1 MKLKSIKIENFRCY
15 KNPFRI
21 AFNDLTTLISR
32 NDYGKSAILDALN
45 IFFNERSVDIGDYSI
60 GSGKD
65 EIILTCEFS
74 ELPDKVI
81 IDATNEVILAEE
93 YLLNSNNNL
102 EIVKVFGGAKAK
114 LKEVFI
120 TALHPSIENT
130 NDLFQ
135 LTINKLRER
144 ASQLDVDITN
154 INATIKAQIRHAI
167 WKSFPDLQL
176 IEQRIPVKGDDDRKK
191 IWDKLKNEMP
201 LYALFKSDRTSTDQ
215 DEEAQDP
222 MKIAIKEALANA
234 QTDLDKITA
243 NVKTEVERIALA
255 TVKKLQEMDS
265 TLASQLNPVI
275 QDPSW
280 DKVFK
285 VSLTDETQVPINK
298 RGSGVRRLI
307 LISFF
312 RAKAEQIAED
322 KDAPSI
328 IYAIE
333 EPETSQHPNNQVLL
347 MRAFQELTATHNCQV
362 IISTHNPTLA
372 RLVSLDSLRYIQKM
386 PDNSRTILT
395 NNDETFRRISK
406 SLGILPDHNIKL
418 FLGVEGA
425 NDINFFKTISRILS
439 QTENN
444 ILDLEIL
451 ENEGILLFIPFSGS
465 NLALWTNRL
474 CNFQRNEIHICDR
487 DTIPP
492 DIPKYQSFVNEIN
505 QRDGCQAFITSKLEL
520 ENYLHITAI
529 KSYRPEIN
537 ITFGDFDD
545 VPSMIAEFIHQN
557 NSSITWDNL
566 EKDKKSKKISKVK
579 KWLNIEVT
587 KFMTPNLLN
596 ERDPN
601 DDIRTMLR
609 AITKVINA

>member
-474 CNFQRNEIHICDR
+474 CNLQRNEIHICDR

>member
-474 CNFQRNEIHICDR
+474 CNLQRNEIHICDR

-545 VPSMIAEFIHQN
+545 VPSMIAEFKHQN